1 MTSEGGICVSPV
13 RHLASTSTPTISPD
27 SSAYGLVGQLDL
39 VVLDRDEK
47 LGGAP
52 GCICTHCSPGVV
64 HPNALAEPR
73 DVVHRGVC
81 RAEQLGRGLAVLP
94 VDRRTDADA
103 DEPRDSVDVDRSH
116 QRLAKPVCDRRHIVG
131 VAQMPQDDGELV
143 PAQPRCRVVVERVGV
158 QASPDLLEHE
168 VALVMP
174 RGCR

>member
-1 MTSEGGICVSPV
+1 MNSEGGICVSPE

-39 VVLDRDEK
+39 VVLDREEK
-47 LGGAP
+47 LGGSP
-52 GCICTHCSPGVV
+52 GCGCTRCSPGVV
-64 HPNALAEPR
+64 HPNGFSAPLG
-73 DVVHRGVC
+73 VVHGGVC
-81 RAEQLGRGLAVLP
+81 RPEQLGRGLAVLP
-94 VDRRTDADA
+94 VDRRADADT
-103 DEPRDSVDVDRSH
+103 DEPRDSVDVDRSD
-116 QRLAKPVCDRRHIVG
+116 QRLAKPVCDCRHIVG
-131 VAQMPQDDGELV
+131 VAQLPQDDGELV